1 MLTSYKNFGMP
12 HAVLVAWIGRTDLK
26 AAAGESEAG
35 LGPLAQGVQAGDY
48 DEILL
53 LSDFPPDQAQ
63 PYIRWLGSRT
73 TASIQMRP
81 VKLSSPID
89 FGEIYQRAV
98 EALETIDRHKTHLTY
113 HLSPGTPAMASVWI
127 LLAKT
132 THPARLIQSSPQ
144 AGVQEAEVPFDIAAE
159 FIPKLLRQSDQR
171 LATLAQGVPDE
182 GAEFAAIIHRSPAM
196 KRVVAL
202 ARRVAIRS
210 IPVLIEGESG
220 TGKELMARAI
230 HQASPR
236 AAKPFITVNC
246 GAIPPELVESEFFG
260 HRRGSFTGAVSDR
273 KGHFE
278 RADGGTLFLDE
289 IGELPKA
296 IQVKLLRTLQ
306 EGEVTPVG
314 SSEARKVAV
323 RVVAATNRTLISEVA
338 EGNFREDLFYRL
350 AVAII
355 RLPPLRERAGDLSL
369 LIDALLQQVNGAA
382 TDLGIRH
389 KKLSAAARNLL
400 LQHPWPG
407 NVRELL
413 NTLQRAAVWSDDETI
428 SLEAISDAILLSPRV
443 LHGEHDILNRPLD
456 SGVELEALMAQVAR
470 HYIERAL
477 AHTRNNKTQAARLLG
492 FGNYQT
498 FTNWMNRYGVGHP
511 EK

>member
-1 MLTSYKNFGMP
+1 MSK
-12 HAVLVAWIGRTDLK
+12 AVLLSWLGRTDLR
-26 AAAGESEAG
+26 AAAGDPEAG
-35 LGPLAQGVQAGDY
+35 VGPLAQGVQAGDY

-53 LSDFPPDQAQ
+53 LSDFPSEQSE
-63 PYIRWLGSRT
+63 PYIKWLSSRT
-73 TASIQMRP
+73 AARIQLRP
-81 VKLSSPID
+81 VTLSSPID
-89 FGEIYQRAV
+89 FGQCYQRAV
-98 EALETIDRHKTHLTY
+98 EALATIDRRKAHLTY
-113 HLSPGTPAMASVWI
+113 HLSPGTPAMAAVWI

-144 AGVQEAEVPFDIAAE
+144 AGVQEADVPFDIAAE
-159 FIPKLLRQSDQR
+159 FIPKLLQQSDQR
-171 LATLAQGVPDE
+171 LATLAQGLPDE
-182 GAEFAAIIHRSPAM
+182 SAEFAAIIHRSPAM
-196 KRVVAL
+196 QRVIAL

-236 AAKPFITVNC
+236 AARSFIAVNC

-260 HRRGSFTGAVSDR
+260 HRRGSFTGAASDR

-314 SSEARKVAV
+314 SSQARKVDV

-355 RLPPLRERAGDLSL
+355 KLPPLRERAGDRSL
-369 LIDALLQQVNGAA
+369 LIDALLRQVNAAGAE
-382 TDLGIRH
+382 LGIQH
-389 KKLSAAARNLL
+389 KKICVSARNLL

-407 NVRELL
+407 NIRELL

-428 SLEAISDAILLSPRV
+428 SREAISDAILLSPRS
-443 LHGEHDILNRPLD
+443 LPGEHDLLNRSLD

-477 AHTRNNKTQAARLLG
+477 THTRNNKTQAARLLG

-498 FTNWMNRYGVGHP
+498 FTNWMNRYGAGHP

>member
-1 MLTSYKNFGMP
+1 MLASYKNVSMP
-12 HAVLVAWIGRTDLK
+12 RSVLVAWVGRTDLK
-26 AAAGESEAG
+26 AAAGDPEAG
-35 LGPLAQGVQAGDY
+35 TGPLAQAVQAGAY

-53 LSDFPPDQAQ
+53 LSDFPPDQAA
-63 PYIRWLGSRT
+63 PYIGWLRSRT
-73 TASIQMRP
+73 TARIHLRS
-81 VKLSSPID
+81 VSLCSPIN

-98 EALETIDRHKTHLTY
+98 EVLETIDRRQAHLTY

-159 FIPKLLRQSDQR
+159 FIPKLLQQSDQR
-171 LATLAQGVPDE
+171 LSSLAQGTPDE
-182 GAEFAAIIHRSPAM
+182 GVAFAAIIHRSPAM
-196 KRVVAL
+196 QRVVAL
-202 ARRVAIRS
+202 ARRVSIRS

-236 AAKPFITVNC
+236 AAKPFIAVNC

-260 HRRGSFTGAVSDR
+260 HRRGSFTGAVSER
-273 KGHFE
+273 KGHFQ

-314 SSEARKVAV
+314 SSEVRTVDV

-355 RLPPLRERAGDLSL
+355 KLPPLRQRTGDLSL
-369 LIDALLQQVNGAA
+369 LIDALLRQVNAAA
-382 TDLGIRH
+382 TELGLRQ
-389 KKLSAAARNLL
+389 KKLSAAARNFL

-428 SLEAISDAILLSPRV
+428 SLEAITDAILLSPRV
-443 LHGEHDILNRPLD
+443 LHGEHDILERPLD

-477 AHTRNNKTQAARLLG
+477 VHTRNNKTQAARLLG

-498 FTNWMNRYGVGHP
+498 FTNWMNRYGVGHL

>member
-1 MLTSYKNFGMP
+1 
-12 HAVLVAWIGRTDLK
+12 
-26 AAAGESEAG
+26 
-35 LGPLAQGVQAGDY
+35 
-48 DEILL
+48 
-53 LSDFPPDQAQ
+53 
-63 PYIRWLGSRT
+63 LGSRT
-73 TASIQMRP
+73 TASIHLRP

-98 EALETIDRHKTHLTY
+98 EALETIDRHKAHLTY

-306 EGEVTPVG
+306 EGEVTPAVPAKPG
-314 SSEARKVAV
+314 KSMSASS
-323 RVVAATNRTLISEVA
+323 
-338 EGNFREDLFYRL
+338 
-350 AVAII
+350 
-355 RLPPLRERAGDLSL
+355 LPP
-369 LIDALLQQVNGAA
+369 
-382 TDLGIRH
+382 T
-389 KKLSAAARNLL
+389 
-400 LQHPWPG
+400 
-407 NVRELL
+407 
-413 NTLQRAAVWSDDETI
+413 
-428 SLEAISDAILLSPRV
+428 
-443 LHGEHDILNRPLD
+443 
-456 SGVELEALMAQVAR
+456 
-470 HYIERAL
+470 
-477 AHTRNNKTQAARLLG
+477 AH
-492 FGNYQT
+492 
-498 FTNWMNRYGVGHP
+498 
-511 EK
+511 

>member
-1 MLTSYKNFGMP
+1 MP
-12 HAVLVAWIGRTDLK
+12 EAVLVSWIGRTDLR
-26 AAAGESEAG
+26 AAAGETAVG
-35 LGPLAQGVQAGDY
+35 MGPLAQAVLASDY
-48 DEILL
+48 QQILL
-53 LSDFPPDQAQ
+53 LSDFPSEQAEPFVGWLRAQ
-63 PYIRWLGSRT
+63 TAAKIRLRC
-73 TASIQMRP
+73 

-98 EALETIDRHKTHLTY
+98 EALEDLDCRQIALTF

-132 THPARLIQSSPQ
+132 THPARLIQSSPE
-144 AGVQEAEVPFDIAAE
+144 AGVAEAEVPFAIAAE
-159 FIPKLLRQSDQR
+159 FIPRLLRQSDQR
-171 LATLAQGVPDE
+171 LSLLAQCAPDE
-182 GAEFAAIIHRSPAM
+182 AAEFAAIIHRSPAM
-196 KRVVAL
+196 VRVIAL
-202 ARRVAIRS
+202 ARRVALRS

-220 TGKELMARAI
+220 TGKELVARAI

-236 AAKPFITVNC
+236 AARAFITVNC

-260 HRRGSFTGAVSDR
+260 HRRGAFTGAVSDR

-296 IQVKLLRTLQ
+296 IQVKLLRSLQ
-306 EGEVTPVG
+306 ESEVTPVG
-314 SSEARKVAV
+314 SSEARRVDV
-323 RVVAATNRTLISEVA
+323 RVVAATNRELLSEVA
-338 EGNFREDLFYRL
+338 TGTFREDLFYRL

-369 LIDALLQQVNGAA
+369 LIDALLQQLNVAA
-382 TDLGIRH
+382 SELGVQH
-389 KKLSAAARNLL
+389 KKLSASARNLL

-428 SLEAISDAILLSPRV
+428 SAEAVTDAILLSPRT
-443 LHGEHDILNRPLD
+443 LPGEHDILNRPLE
-456 SGVELEALMAQVAR
+456 SGIELDALMAQVAR

-498 FTNWMNRYGVGHP
+498 FTNWMNRHGVGCP